1 MPCPDT
7 GASRF
12 RARCERRRHVAVG
25 RANQPHG
32 DNVPNIR
39 RITVHGSTP
48 PLERL
53 SLTIDP
59 EANAANGADAFGP
72 SSCKR
77 IKP

>member
-25 RANQPHG
+25 TANQPHG

-39 RITVHGSTP
+39 RITVHGSTT
-48 PLERL
+48 PLEWL
-53 SLTIDP
+53 KLTIDP
-59 EANAANGADAFGP
+59 FAANGTDAFGP
-72 SSCKR
+72 SSWKR